1 MRPPLQDD
9 TPPALD
15 APVRVGPFA
24 AGAVRF
30 AIETDEPAVAAELDA
45 VLTDLRTDLR
55 ADLRGGQGEADVTF
69 TVARRDP
76 PSTTHPWQLWRDLEP
91 CERVTDDYLVPYVLW
106 EVTRLLLEH
115 SEGLTPVHAAAV
127 ARHGRAIVLAGESH
141 AGKSTLAGWLTAH
154 GWEFLT
160 DEVALVARSDE
171 RSWEVRPFPRP
182 VGVRHPSPLDPFLD
196 AQGAALRGPRPGAR
210 AEARSESLVPAST
223 LGSLSHGAPLAAIVL
238 PTHRPGSEA
247 TLAEAHPASAVRA
260 LAAHLPLRRE
270 HGRAG
275 FREVV
280 ALGLSVPAFTLDVD
294 DLAQADATLTSLLLE
309 LSS

>member
-1 MRPPLQDD
+1 M
-9 TPPALD
+9 LD

-24 AGAVRF
+24 AGSVRF
-30 AIETDEPAVAAELDA
+30 VIEADEPAVAAELDA
-45 VLTDLRTDLR
+45 VLTDLRTDPR
-55 ADLRGGQGEADVTF
+55 TGPSADGGDANVTF

-91 CERVTDDYLVPYVLW
+91 CERVTEDYLVPYVLW
-106 EVTRLLLEH
+106 EVTRLLLERT
-115 SEGLTPVHAAAV
+115 EGVTPVHAAAV
-127 ARHGRAIVLAGESH
+127 ARDGRAIVLAGESH

-160 DEVALVARSDE
+160 DEVALVTRSDE

-182 VGVRHPSPLDPFLD
+182 VGVRHPSPLDPFL
-196 AQGAALRGPRPGAR
+196 AAHRSALPGGRPGAPL
-210 AEARSESLVPAST
+210 EARSESLVPAST
-223 LGSLSHGAPLAAIVL
+223 LGSLSRGAPLTAIVL
-238 PTHRPGSEA
+238 PTHRPGSDG
-247 TLAEAHPASAVRA
+247 TLSDAHPASAVRA

-280 ALGLSVPAFTLDVD
+280 DLGLSVPAFTLEVD
-294 DLAQADATLTSLLLE
+294 DLAQADTTLTSLLTE
-309 LSS
+309 LGS